1 MTEQN
6 AGARDTDPDRGA
18 ALDAES
24 GTQDI
29 NQRGGCGRWLYSGK
43 PWEAFK
49 TFALIFSFI
58 VNIVFFVVLLAIAPL
73 ILPLV
78 NDIVNP
84 LVSGLN
90 DSFVQMGEAEINRQ
104 IVVDDVIPIAFTLP
118 LDTDTRVVVTEG
130 VPLNNVPAQFVL
142 PGGGGYIN
150 GLVSLTLPAGLELPV
165 HLALDV
171 PVEQTVPVQLTVD
184 VNIPL
189 DETELGVPF
198 KNLQEIFGPLTAMLT
213 SLPKDNE
220 DLINRITEPQSA
232 PEATATPEGAN

>member
-1 MTEQN
+1 M
-6 AGARDTDPDRGA
+6 
-18 ALDAES
+18 
-24 GTQDI
+24 
-29 NQRGGCGRWLYSGK
+29 
-43 PWEAFK
+43 
-49 TFALIFSFI
+49 
-58 VNIVFFVVLLAIAPL
+58 
-73 ILPLV
+73 
-78 NDIVNP
+78 
-84 LVSGLN
+84 N

-130 VPLNNVPAQFVL
+130 VPLNNVPAQFIL

-220 DLINRITEPQSA
+220 DLINRITVPQSD
-232 PEATATPEGAN
+232 PEVTATPEGAN